1 MDPTTLQST
10 IVQMIERVA
19 PGMGQQLY
27 MALSMQ
33 FPQLQDKLMTTPFLY
48 QGTATGLY
56 ERSLANSISMAAFR
70 TMRPAMF
77 REREDFFMGVNKLL
91 RPYSEADYSSRAA
104 YDAIMRS
111 DAKGMANNPLWMMLY
126 QTLDPTGTAA
136 GFQALNQAG
145 SNLIRNAYA
154 GGNRQAFGLANVASR
169 MFTDSQGHF
178 KFDRRDFGSMGF
190 DEVAQLTAALTR
202 NMYLDPNA
210 AAPENITKASED
222 LSKKVQEYAK
232 ALAPLKD
239 VFGKDVPAMIK
250 SIEELTDQSLGN
262 MDPTLLRNRVN
273 SAMSGVLTG
282 SYSLGELV
290 DTTKEIYGAL
300 GQMNVPSI
308 NDFSA
313 EEQAATILGITNSGY
328 APATMKNARFRR
340 AVQQNVLRTSNS
352 RGAEYANYAYAA
364 WKEKEE
370 NKNATVDQF
379 FEQLNALTSGPN
391 AISAQSA
398 FLQMTGASDLY
409 TLKYLGSGS
418 SYYMDAV
425 QRDIGGRV
433 ARQSELNRAR
443 DNYINNGV
451 GDRATRATAWEMINQ
466 NGDLL
471 TMSDQQLRS
480 MDMADD
486 IRAEIFR
493 FRNWSGGVY
502 EPARV
507 QMAAKHANA
516 RAEERRGRIRS
527 YQEMLNT
534 LEDWEPT
541 VQDPKEFAKRFF
553 GLDGRKA
560 ESLKQLFGKGL
571 APLSPEDQKYLEDS
585 LRMYN
590 TASGSDIVRT
600 NKDYTEFIRKMTT
613 SDNAT
618 FAHYR
623 ELYNKTTNDED
634 RLAYS
639 QMAMLSTVY
648 DTDTLDRYFKG
659 FDPGT
664 KAFRERANKL
674 HGQVF
679 NPRARYEE
687 GKADFEKAMKER
699 GAEDI
704 YKQIDSTYQKT
715 ESLNDVYDMLT
726 KLQAP
731 ANLSEADQEKWNS
744 NIEFAKSRIMSS
756 MAADNKAGDKLLHQH
771 FALTA
776 LSEDQGKKAD
786 EKVIKDSKLYKELQ
800 SAIQKDG
807 VEAGLKLLNDE
818 TKMKGYDSKDVS
830 AAEAFLNGVE
840 GVSGAYGGQSD
851 MSGLINE
858 LLSKLGT
865 LFQSITELIEQNR
878 SGGGR
883 GGKSAEPATP
893 AETDP
898 STDGGYFGGYSF

>member
-10 IVQMIERVA
+10 LIQMIERVA

-27 MALSMQ
+27 TALSMQ
-33 FPQLQDKLMTTPFLY
+33 FPQLQDKLMTTPLWY
-48 QGTATGLY
+48 QGTSTGLY
-56 ERSLANSISMAAFR
+56 ERSLMNSINMASFR

-111 DAKGMANNPLWMMLY
+111 DAMGMASNPLWMMLY
-126 QTLDPTGTAA
+126 QSLDPTGSAA

-145 SNLIRNAYA
+145 ANLIRNAYA

-169 MFTDSQGHF
+169 MFTDSNGHF
-178 KFDRRDFGSMGF
+178 RFDRRDFGSMGF
-190 DEVAQLTAALTR
+190 DEVAQVTAALTK
-202 NMYLDPNA
+202 NMYLDPKS
-210 AAPENITKASED
+210 AAPENIEKASAE
-222 LSKKVQEYAK
+222 LTKKVQEYAK

-250 SIEELTDQSLGN
+250 SIEELTDQSFGN

-273 SAMSGVLTG
+273 NAMSGVLTG

-352 RGAEYANYAYAA
+352 RGAEYANYAYAV
-364 WKEKEE
+364 WKEANQKGTAEDFM
-370 NKNATVDQF
+370 N
-379 FEQLNALTSGPN
+379 QLNALTSGPN

-398 FLQMTGASDLY
+398 FLQMTGAADLY

-418 SYYMDAV
+418 ANYMDAV
-425 QRDIGGRV
+425 QRDIGGKV

-443 DNYINNGV
+443 DNYIHNGV
-451 GDRATRATAWEMINQ
+451 GDSAMRAAAWDEISK
-466 NGDLL
+466 NGELL
-471 TMSDQQLRS
+471 TMSDDQLRKRV
-480 MDMADD
+480 MNDEL
-486 IRAEIFR
+486 RAEIFR
-493 FRNWSGGVY
+493 FRNISGGVY

-507 QMAAKHANA
+507 QLAAYHANQ

-534 LEDWEPT
+534 MEDWKP
-541 VQDPKEFAKRFF
+541 VSQDPREFAKRFF
-553 GLDGRKA
+553 GLDGKPA
-560 ESLKQLFGKGL
+560 ESLREILGSGM

-590 TASGSDIVRT
+590 TASGTDIVRT

-623 ELYNKTTNDED
+623 ELYNQTENKDD
-634 RLAYS
+634 KLAYS

-648 DTDTLDRYFKG
+648 DSDTLEKYFK
-659 FDPGT
+659 DYKPGT
-664 KAFRERANKL
+664 KEFRKRAAEL
-674 HGQVF
+674 HGKVF
-679 NPRARYEE
+679 DPKKRFKE
-687 GKADFEKAMKER
+687 GLDQFKKDLGDDKLY
-699 GAEDI
+699 DQI
-704 YKQIDSTYQKT
+704 VKQFDSTK
-715 ESLNDVYDMLT
+715 SLNDVYDMLMERGEGD
-726 KLQAP
+726 
-731 ANLSEADQEKWNS
+731 LSAEDKDKN
-744 NIEFAKSRIMSS
+744 EFAKNYVKNA
-756 MAADNKAGDKLLHQH
+756 MAANQKEGDKLIHKQ

-776 LSEDQGKKAD
+776 LSEDRAKGKDAVITD
-786 EKVIKDSKLYKELQ
+786 TALYNQLRSTIQEK
-800 SAIQKDG
+800 G
-807 VEAGLKLLNDE
+807 VEGGFELLKDKD
-818 TKMKGYDSKDVS
+818 KMKGYDSKDID
-830 AAEAFLNGVE
+830 AAKAFLNGVQ
-840 GVSGAYGGQSD
+840 GVSGAYGGQAD

-865 LFQSITELIEQNR
+865 LFQSITELVEQNR
-878 SGGGR
+878 NGGNSGGKGNN
-883 GGKSAEPATP
+883 GGG
-893 AETDP
+893 
-898 STDGGYFGGYSF
+898 DGADNLHTSVPGSSNAGNRPR